1 MVRHICSS
9 SMMDDVLN
17 VDLLGRVSSDSSCL
31 RITCSASKIGT
42 FVNKDFT
49 SKLII
54 MVLFGT
60 CSLLTFPTKCEE
72 FLTKEEVLPVSGV
85 MIPARC

>member
-9 SMMDDVLN
+9 SMMDDVLII
-17 VDLLGRVSSDSSCL
+17 DLLGRVSSNSSCL
-31 RITCSASKIGT
+31 WITCSASKIGM
-42 FVNKDFT
+42 FVNK

-72 FLTKEEVLPVSGV
+72 LLTKEEVLPVSGV

>member
-17 VDLLGRVSSDSSCL
+17 VDLGRVSSDSSCL

-85 MIPARC
+85 MILGRC